1 MVTSQVDFGEA
12 LSFGWSRFK
21 SNVGFHLIALL
32 VIMFVAGCTFGLLAG
47 PLLIGYGKAIIKA
60 ENGQAPEIGEL
71 FGSFDKFAASLIPL
85 VMMIVAG
92 VIPVFGG
99 VLAAPLFFAALYL
112 CIEGENDGMNAVKRA
127 WEIYEVQLVPAAIG
141 FFVVSL
147 VGSAGLIAC
156 CVGIFVTA
164 PIAMLAN
171 FRLSQQMIGRST
183 NGMPSVSFTTGG

>member
-60 ENGQAPEIGEL
+60 ENGQAPEIGDL
-71 FGSFDKFAASLIPL
+71 FGSFDKFAASLIPF
-85 VMMIVAG
+85 VAMFLAG
-92 VIPVFGG
+92 FIPFGPVFFS
-99 VLAAPLFFAALYL
+99 PLFSAALYL

-127 WEIYEVQLVPAAIG
+127 WEIYEVQLVPAALG